1 MRALLSV
8 LIALSSASPLAAATL
23 VVGNKA
29 ENTVSFIDLAS
40 GRERARLPTGTAP
53 HEVALSPDGRQ
64 AAVVAYGGKQI
75 DLYDVA
81 AAKHLATIDLG
92 SNTRPHGLVWLKN
105 SGRLVATTE
114 GSGTVVVVDPARRVV
129 EASIPTGAK
138 VSHMVTVTADE
149 QQAFV
154 TNLGSGNVTAVDLG
168 KGTKIADISAGLEPE
183 GLALT
188 PDGRE
193 LWVANRGDDTVTV
206 FDASTRK
213 PLTTLA
219 VGDMPIRLQISPD
232 GRTAVTSNA
241 RSADLTLI
249 DVATRKVQRTVPLE
263 GGADAMPVTILFSS
277 DGKRLF
283 VAETGQAR
291 VAEVDLAAGR
301 VVRRLGAG
309 KGADGL
315 GYSPVTG
322 ASSGR

>member
-1 MRALLSV
+1 MRALLSI
-8 LIALSSASPLAAATL
+8 LIALSGASPLAAATL

-81 AAKHLATIDLG
+81 SARHLGMIDLG
-92 SNTRPHGLVWLKN
+92 ENTRPHGLVWLKKGN
-105 SGRLVATTE
+105 RLVATTE
-114 GSGTVVVVDPARRVV
+114 GSGTIVLVDPDRREV

-149 QQAFV
+149 RQAFV
-154 TNLGSGNVTAVDLG
+154 TNLGSGNITAIDLG
-168 KGTKIADISAGLEPE
+168 KRAKIADIQAGREPE

-193 LWVANRGDDTVTV
+193 LWVANRGDDTITV
-206 FDASTRK
+206 FDAATRK

-249 DVATRKVQRTVPLE
+249 DVATRRVRRTVPLE
-263 GGADAMPVTILFSS
+263 GGPDAMPVTILFAS

-291 VAEVDLAAGR
+291 VAEVDLDAGR
-301 VVRRLGAG
+301 VLRRLSAG

-322 ASSGR
+322 SPAGR